1 MKKFI
6 MAFLV
11 AGLMIT
17 SVLSLSSCNK
27 KDTNASAGMKDWV
40 PTVYNVI
47 TPESNTRQGDPF
59 TICYYCHDTIWKCD
73 HELNL
78 ENGALYCATHSHVEF
93 FYTTDDCT
101 APNQIT
107 HCEYNGHRCHYH
119 ILTYTPRYYHH
130 SWHVGGGVCP

>member
-59 TICYYCHDTIWKCD
+59 TICYYCHDTIWKC
-73 HELNL
+73 
-78 ENGALYCATHSHVEF
+78 
-93 FYTTDDCT
+93 
-101 APNQIT
+101 
-107 HCEYNGHRCHYH
+107 HRCHYH